1 MCMRR
6 ELMQNIRFDETFNG
20 FHAYDYD
27 ISIQSIVAGYTNYTI
42 YDIKIEHFSKGKTDI
57 VYFINI

>member
-42 YDIKIEHFSKGKTDI
+42 YDIKI
-57 VYFINI
+57 

>member
-6 ELMQNIRFDETFNG
+6 ELMQNIRFDETFND
-20 FHAYDYD
+20 FHDYD

-42 YDIKIEHFSKGKTDI
+42 YDIKI
-57 VYFINI
+57 

>member
-6 ELMQNIRFDETFNG
+6 ELMQNIRFDETFNS
-20 FHAYDYD
+20 FHGYDYD

-42 YDIKIEHFSKGKTDI
+42 YDIKI
-57 VYFINI
+57 